1 MIIATMKLQLLKGA
15 VILYIKYLH
24 KKLKRKLEI
33 NGKLVRKC
41 LCLGVHI
48 SMYEPENIMPPA
60 PSIRSTKAQNISTT
74 GYIQ

>member
-24 KKLKRKLEI
+24 KKLTRKLEI

-41 LCLGVHI
+41 LCLGVHK

-60 PSIRSTKAQNISTT
+60 SIGSTKAQNISTT